1 MSENKIKLAVV
12 GVGNLTSAL
21 VQSIEYYKNNSSA
34 DLMFANLG
42 GFVISDIQVVAAYD
56 VDARKVSKDLAE
68 AIFAKPNNMKKVA
81 EVPHSGVKV
90 EKLAIMD
97 GIAEYAKDE
106 VEISGEDDIDLA
118 ASLKNSDAEILVINV
133 PSGSDELV
141 KYCADSALS
150 ASIGVINSTPS
161 PMVRDIQLVRKFK
174 EARLP
179 MIGDDIQSQTGGTVF
194 HKGLLEVL
202 HQQGVKIIDT
212 YQLDVSGGLEGLTT
226 LDYERRMKKRALKE
240 ESINRSLPY
249 HVNIASGTTDYLDF
263 LGSTRLGHYWVYGKG
278 FLGHEIKIDIRMET
292 DDGASGAASLVDA
305 IRAAKI
311 ALGRGISGPVVSICT
326 HLFKTPPV
334 YHSRLD
340 AIKGF
345 ADFVFS
351 HRDS

>member
-1 MSENKIKLAVV
+1 MSENKIKLAIV
-12 GVGNLTSAL
+12 GVGNLSSAL
-21 VQSIEYYKNNSSA
+21 VQSIEYYKSNNA
-34 DLMFANLG
+34 DDLMFANLG
-42 GFVISDIQVVAAYD
+42 GFVISDIKVVAAYD
-56 VDARKVSKDLAE
+56 VDARKVGKDLSE

-90 EKLAIMD
+90 EKVAVMD
-97 GIAEYAKDE
+97 GISEYSKDE
-106 VEISGEDDIDLA
+106 VELSGEPDVDLA
-118 ASLKNSDAEILVINV
+118 ASLKNSGAEILAINV

-141 KYCADSALS
+141 RYCAESAL
-150 ASIGVINSTPS
+150 AAGLGVINSTPA
-161 PMVRDIQLVRKFK
+161 PMVRDTQLVRKFK

-202 HQQGVKIIDT
+202 NQQGVKIVDT

-226 LDYERRMKKRALKE
+226 LDYERRSKKRALKE

-278 FLGHEIKIDIRMET
+278 FLGHQIKIDIRMET

-311 ALGRGISGPVVSICT
+311 ALGRGVSGPVVSICT
-326 HLFKTPPV
+326 HLFKAPPV

-345 ADFVFS
+345 AEFVS
-351 HRDS
+351 NQRDS